1 MNAYVVDSKTVT
13 EANPDAWTQLTESN
27 ALLVELL
34 SYATSDRTK
43 YVPIQY
49 VPKEGSNRDA
59 AAADEDTNGN
69 DDHGSDSG
77 TTKQLVPVNVDNIDV
92 TSLRERLVLFDLDVD
107 GSRAMLVQRW
117 NDHLSSLAD

>member
-13 EANPDAWTQLTESN
+13 EANPNAWKQLTEST

-34 SYATSDRTK
+34 SYATSGRTK
-43 YVPIQY
+43 YVPIKY
-49 VPKEGSNRDA
+49 VPKEGRNRGETTD
-59 AAADEDTNGN
+59 DDTYGN
-69 DDHGSDSG
+69 DDHGSDSS
-77 TTKQLVPVNVDNIDV
+77 TTKQLAPVNVDDIDV